1 MGNPDAAAWN
11 LAPIGLAVVT
21 DGKVTRINVAGA
33 SMLDLPLTQILGM
46 ESPFETAEAASLE
59 TGTERLVTF
68 VAGSDSFR
76 DIAYRARPCQRGFTV
91 AFRDVTLDN
100 QKERWAAAVANT
112 AARVASEH
120 SLVATLHAMATEV
133 LRANGLAGVQILARA
148 DPSGP
153 LQVMGSAGFDT
164 PRNFF
169 SLLMEC
175 QKRGADLRMLK
186 ALEGREPV
194 VEHHRYQAVMSD
206 PAWRPLHDSLRHP
219 VWDAFASVPIFV
231 RDKPVGIL
239 NVFFAPGQGI
249 DQGTIRFLS
258 TMAEQAALA
267 IDYAELLER
276 ERYVVRRSERQRL
289 ARDLHDSVVQK
300 VFSLNMQTQVLKV
313 LADRGKELSP
323 KSVKAVTDEMEDI
336 TQSVLADLRG
346 LISELQPS
354 PLAKKGLGP
363 ALENLI
369 DSTQRRT
376 GIEFQ
381 TVLRDLPDN
390 LDEGLAEDVY
400 YITAEAIHNAVK
412 HSRASLIKTH
422 VGLTRTSDELEVVV
436 HDNGTGLSET
446 NMQHSTGHGLA
457 SMRERATIWGGTLAF
472 ERDATVPGTIVH
484 ARVPMPSSNF
494 DEVK

>member
-1 MGNPDAAAWN
+1 MDNPDAAAWN

-21 DGKVTRINVAGA
+21 DGKVARINMAGA
-33 SMLDLPLTQILGM
+33 AMLDAPQTQILGM
-46 ESPFETAEAASLE
+46 DSPFETADDASAE
-59 TGTERLVTF
+59 TGTERLVTLL
-68 VAGSDSFR
+68 AGSDSFR
-76 DIAYRARPCQRGFTV
+76 DIAYRVRPCQGGFTV

-120 SLVATLHAMATEV
+120 SLAATLHAMATEV
-133 LRANGLAGVQILARA
+133 LRANGLAGVQILARS

-153 LQVMGSAGFDT
+153 LQVMGSAGFNT

-194 VEHHRYQAVMSD
+194 VEHHRYQAVMSN

-219 VWDAFASVPIFV
+219 VWDAFASVPILV

-300 VFSLNMQTQVLKV
+300 VFSLNMQAQVLKV

-354 PLAKKGLGP
+354 PLAKTGLGP

-376 GIEFQ
+376 GIEVQ
-381 TVLRDLPDN
+381 LVLRDLPEN
-390 LDEGLAEDVY
+390 LDESLAEDVY
-400 YITAEAIHNAVK
+400 YIAAEAIHNAVK

-422 VGLTRTSDELEVVV
+422 VGLTRTSDEFEVVV
-436 HDNGTGLSET
+436 HDNGTGLSEKSV
-446 NMQHSTGHGLA
+446 QHSTGHGLA

-472 ERDATVPGTIVH
+472 ERDATGPGTIVH